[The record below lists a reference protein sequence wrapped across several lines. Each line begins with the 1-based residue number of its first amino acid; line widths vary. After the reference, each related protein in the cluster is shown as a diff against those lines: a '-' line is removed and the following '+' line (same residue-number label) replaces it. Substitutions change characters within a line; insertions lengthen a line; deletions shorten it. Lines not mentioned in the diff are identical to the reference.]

1 MRNLDERMEDIRTL
15 ISEALKNCKRSL
27 TIIRTILNS
36 GTFDKALYGEA
47 KSIEETMNHT
57 ELKID
62 EEVITTIARFQPMAI
77 NLRFLIGV
85 IKIGNAT
92 ERIND
97 LALNILKVLKHS
109 ENIKSLEKQSI
120 LEMHTKVEQMFDLF
134 LKCYYEEELNYAY
147 LILSLDDEVNAY
159 KTNVIEAT
167 KKVMNDKTISE
178 KGGNG
183 EKGEIYL
190 GALFI
195 SQHLERIGDTIKNLA
210 ETVIYIYNGIDIRH
224 IDYEEEKIT
233 LKRKK

>member
-27 TIIRTILNS
+27 AIIRTILNS

-159 KTNVIEAT
+159 KTNVIETT
-167 KKVMNDKTISE
+167 KKIMNDKTIE
-178 KGGNG
+178 KDVNG
-183 EKGEIYL
+183 ESGDIYL

-210 ETVIYIYNGIDIRH
+210 EIVIYIYNGIDIRH

>member
-27 TIIRTILNS
+27 AIIRTILNS
-36 GTFDKALYGEA
+36 GTFDRALYGEA

-109 ENIKSLEKQSI
+109 ENIKSLEKQGI
-120 LEMHTKVEQMFDLF
+120 LEMHT
-134 LKCYYEEELNYAY
+134 
-147 LILSLDDEVNAY
+147 
-159 KTNVIEAT
+159 
-167 KKVMNDKTISE
+167 
-178 KGGNG
+178 
-183 EKGEIYL
+183 
-190 GALFI
+190 
-195 SQHLERIGDTIKNLA
+195 
-210 ETVIYIYNGIDIRH
+210 
-224 IDYEEEKIT
+224 
-233 LKRKK
+233 

>member
-15 ISEALKNCKRSL
+15 VSEALKNCKRTM
-27 TIIRTILNS
+27 TIIKIILNS
-36 GTFDKALYGEA
+36 GNFDRALYGEA
-47 KSIEETMNHT
+47 KSIEENMNHA

-62 EEVITTIARFQPMAI
+62 EEVIKTIARFQPMAI

-97 LALNILKVLKHS
+97 LSLNILKVLKHS
-109 ENIKSLEKQSI
+109 NNIKAYEKQNLI
-120 LEMHTKVEQMFDLF
+120 EMHAKVEQMFDLF

-147 LILSLDDEVNAY
+147 LILSLDDEVNGF
-159 KTNVIEAT
+159 KTSVIEAT
-167 KKVMNDKTISE
+167 KAILTDQTIE
-178 KGGNG
+178 KDTD
-183 EKGEIYL
+183 YL

-210 ETVIYIYNGIDIRH
+210 EIVIYVYNGVDIRH
-224 IDYEEEKIT
+224 IDYDEEKIT
-233 LKRKK
+233 VKRKK

>member
-1 MRNLDERMEDIRTL
+1 
-15 ISEALKNCKRSL
+15 
-27 TIIRTILNS
+27 
-36 GTFDKALYGEA
+36 
-47 KSIEETMNHT
+47 
-57 ELKID
+57 
-62 EEVITTIARFQPMAI
+62 
-77 NLRFLIGV
+77 
-85 IKIGNAT
+85 
-92 ERIND
+92 
-97 LALNILKVLKHS
+97 
-109 ENIKSLEKQSI
+109 
-120 LEMHTKVEQMFDLF
+120 MFDLF

-167 KKVMNDKTISE
+167 KKVMNDKTVSE

-210 ETVIYIYNGIDIRH
+210 ETVIYIYNGVDIRH

>member
-15 ISEALKNCKRSL
+15 VSEALKNCKRTL
-27 TIIRTILNS
+27 TIIKSMMIS
-36 GTFDKALYGEA
+36 GDFDRALYGEA

-85 IKIGNAT
+85 IKIGSAT

-97 LALNILKVLKHS
+97 LGINILKVLKHS
-109 ENIKSLEKQSI
+109 NNIKTYESQNI

-134 LKCYYEEELNYAY
+134 LKCYYEEELNFAY
-147 LILSLDDEVNAY
+147 LILSLDEEVNSY
-159 KTNVIEAT
+159 KTHVIEAT
-167 KKVMNDKTISE
+167 KKIMKDETPADKDE
-178 KGGNG
+178 N
-183 EKGEIYL
+183 YL

-195 SQHLERIGDTIKNLA
+195 SQHLERIGDAIKNLA
-210 ETVIYIYNGIDIRH
+210 ETVIYIYNGVDIRH
-224 IDYEEEKIT
+224 IDYEEEKINM
-233 LKRKK
+233 KRKK

>member
-15 ISEALKNCKRSL
+15 VSEALKNCKRTM
-27 TIIRTILNS
+27 TIIKIILNS

-47 KSIEETMNHT
+47 KSIEENMNHA

-62 EEVITTIARFQPMAI
+62 EEVIKTIARFQPMAI

-97 LALNILKVLKHS
+97 LSLNILKVLKHS
-109 ENIKSLEKQSI
+109 NNIKAYEKQNLI
-120 LEMHTKVEQMFDLF
+120 EMHTKVEQMFDLF

-147 LILSLDDEVNAY
+147 LILSLDDEVNGF
-159 KTNVIEAT
+159 KTAVIEAT
-167 KKVMNDKTISE
+167 KAILVDKSVERDTD
-178 KGGNG
+178 
-183 EKGEIYL
+183 YL

-210 ETVIYIYNGIDIRH
+210 EIVIYVYNGVDIRH
-224 IDYEEEKIT
+224 IDYDEEKIT
-233 LKRKK
+233 VKRKK

>member
-15 ISEALKNCKRSL
+15 VSESLKNCKRTL
-27 TIIRTILNS
+27 TIIRTIMSS
-36 GTFDKALYGEA
+36 GVFDRALYGEA
-47 KSIEETMNHT
+47 KSIEETMNHA

-97 LALNILKVLKHS
+97 LAINILKVLKHS
-109 ENIKSLEKQSI
+109 NNIATYEKQNI

-147 LILSLDDEVNAY
+147 LILSLDDEVNSY

-167 KKVMNDKTISE
+167 KKIMHDKTSNDKDE
-178 KGGNG
+178 N
-183 EKGEIYL
+183 YL

-210 ETVIYIYNGIDIRH
+210 EVVIYIYNGVDIRH
-224 IDYEEEKIT
+224 IDYEDEKIQM
-233 LKRKK
+233 KRRK

>member
-27 TIIRTILNS
+27 AIIRTILNS
-36 GTFDKALYGEA
+36 GTFDRALYGEA

-147 LILSLDDEVNAY
+147 LILSLDDVSHIGYELDVVIVTLSGP
-159 KTNVIEAT
+159 KRLIFIVCPIIELSGVGKDSVIE
-167 KKVMNDKTISE
+167 E
-178 KGGNG
+178 
-183 EKGEIYL
+183 L
-190 GALFI
+190 P
-195 SQHLERIGDTIKNLA
+195 
-210 ETVIYIYNGIDIRH
+210 
-224 IDYEEEKIT
+224 
-233 LKRKK
+233 

>member
-27 TIIRTILNS
+27 AIIRTILNS
-36 GTFDKALYGEA
+36 GTFDRALYGEA

-159 KTNVIEAT
+159 KTNVIETT
-167 KKVMNDKTISE
+167 KKIMNDKTIE
-178 KGGNG
+178 KDVNG
-183 EKGEIYL
+183 ESGDIYL

-210 ETVIYIYNGIDIRH
+210 EIVIYIYNGIDIRH

>member
-1 MRNLDERMEDIRTL
+1 MRSLDERMEDIRTL
-15 ISEALKNCKRSL
+15 VSEALKNCKRTM
-27 TIIRTILNS
+27 TIIKIILNS

-47 KSIEETMNHT
+47 KSIEENMNHA

-62 EEVITTIARFQPMAI
+62 EEVIKTIARFQPMAI

-97 LALNILKVLKHS
+97 LSLNILKVLKHS
-109 ENIKSLEKQSI
+109 NNIKAYEKQNLI
-120 LEMHTKVEQMFDLF
+120 EMHTKVEQMFDLF

-147 LILSLDDEVNAY
+147 LILSLDDEVNGF
-159 KTNVIEAT
+159 KTAVIEAT
-167 KKVMNDKTISE
+167 KAILVDKSVERDTD
-178 KGGNG
+178 
-183 EKGEIYL
+183 YL

-210 ETVIYIYNGIDIRH
+210 EIVIYVYNGVDIRH
-224 IDYEEEKIT
+224 IDYDEEKIT
-233 LKRKK
+233 VKRKK